1 MKIYVAY
8 GSNLDVAQ
16 MAWRCPSAKKLGSGM
31 LEGWELIYR
40 RSYSGAYATI
50 RKAPGK
56 YVPVGLW
63 KISAQ
68 NERALDRYEGYP
80 SFYQKYDVDAL
91 VSGGKTVTGMVYIMR
106 PDAVPGYPTEW
117 YIDTIY
123 RGYQDFDLDARFLA
137 DSIRLNQAEMTK
149 IGKTKKRR

>member
-1 MKIYVAY
+1 MKLYVAY
-8 GSNLDVAQ
+8 GSNLDVDQ
-16 MAWRCPSAKKLGSGM
+16 MAWRCPKARKMSSGM

-63 KISAQ
+63 KISAAD
-68 NERALDRYEGYP
+68 ERALDRYEGFP
-80 SFYQKYDVDAL
+80 SFYQKQIVEVIVDSGER
-91 VSGGKTVTGMVYIMR
+91 VSAMVYIMR
-106 PDAVPGYPTEW
+106 PDARPGFPSED

-123 RGYQDFDLDARFLA
+123 RGYMDFDLDARFLA
-137 DSIRLNQAEMTK
+137 DSLRLNKKEMAH
-149 IGKTKKRR
+149 TKKRP

>member
-1 MKIYVAY
+1 MKVYVAY
-8 GSNLDVAQ
+8 GSNLDTEQ
-16 MAWRCPSAKKLGSGM
+16 MAWRCPKAKIISSGM

-63 KISAQ
+63 KISAAD
-68 NERALDRYEGYP
+68 ERALDRYEGFP
-80 SFYQKYDVDAL
+80 SFYQKQL
-91 VSGGKTVTGMVYIMR
+91 VEVLVGNGRKVTGMVYIMR
-106 PDAVPGYPTEW
+106 PDARPGFPSET

-123 RGYQDFDLDARFLA
+123 RGYIDFGLDARFLA
-137 DSIRLNQAEMTK
+137 DSLYLNMQEMN
-149 IGKTKKRR
+149 

>member
-1 MKIYVAY
+1 MKVYVAY
-8 GSNLDVAQ
+8 GSNLDTEQ
-16 MAWRCPSAKKLGSGM
+16 MAWRCPKAKIISSGM

-63 KISAQ
+63 KISAAD
-68 NERALDRYEGYP
+68 ERALDRYEGFP
-80 SFYQKYDVDAL
+80 TFYQKHTVEVLVD
-91 VSGGKTVTGMVYIMR
+91 GGKKVTGMVYIMR
-106 PDAVPGYPTEW
+106 PDAVPGYPTER

-123 RGYQDFDLDARFLA
+123 RGYQDFGLDGRFLM
-137 DSIRLNQAEMTK
+137 DSLRLNQYEM
-149 IGKTKKRR
+149 GQRQTKKRR

>member
-1 MKIYVAY
+1 MKVYVAY
-8 GSNLDVAQ
+8 GSNLDTEQ
-16 MAWRCPSAKKLGSGM
+16 MAWRCPKAKKLGSGM

-63 KISAQ
+63 KIYA
-68 NERALDRYEGYP
+68 NDERALDRYEGFP
-80 SFYQKYDVDAL
+80 TFYQKDTVEVIL
-91 VSGGKTVTGMVYIMR
+91 PTGRKVTGMVYIMR
-106 PDAVPGYPTEW
+106 PDAVPGFPTEH

-123 RGYQDFDLDARFLA
+123 RGYQDFDLDARFLT
-137 DSIRLNQAEMTK
+137 DSILLIRKEMAS
-149 IGKTKKRR
+149 TKKRR